1 MPKLMNCSKLLSTC
15 LIGLLTVLSFKHVSA
30 QEKVV
35 VAYSGVSGFQ
45 GPLWTF
51 NDLKLSTKYGLDPEI
66 VMIVGGQ
73 RSIQGLLSG
82 HIHFNLSSA
91 TAPMGARRQ
100 GADLV
105 IVAAGLNKFPFSFV
119 TQKEIRQPAQLAGKK
134 IGISNFGGS
143 NDFAVTMA
151 LKEWG
156 LSRQSVTL
164 LRTGDAANRFVALS
178 NKAIDATLLS
188 PPSTTDAKAMGFNIL
203 AHMGDMRTAFPQTVV
218 SVNRAFLQKRR
229 DLVKQ
234 FIKGYSE
241 AIYTLM
247 QSKDVGVRIYRKNLR
262 QQDVKILEDT
272 YDDIAGK
279 FSFPPRINR
288 EGIRSAWD
296 FVALEFPGTKSD
308 LNPEQL
314 IDESIIDELE
324 REGFFK
330 SLRSR

>member
-1 MPKLMNCSKLLSTC
+1 MAQPSGLMLL
-15 LIGLLTVLSFKHVSA
+15 IIILLTFVISNESSA
-30 QEKVV
+30 QEKIV

-51 NDLKLSTKYGLDPEI
+51 MDLKLSAKYGLDPET

-91 TAPMGARRQ
+91 TATMGARRQ
-100 GADLV
+100 GADVV

-119 TQKEIRQPAQLAGKK
+119 VQKEIRQPAQLAGKK

-143 NDFAVTMA
+143 NDLAVTMA

-164 LRTGDAANRFVALS
+164 LRTGDAASRFIALS

-203 AHMGDMRTAFPQTVV
+203 VHMGDMRAAFPQTVV
-218 SVNRAFLQKRR
+218 TVNRAFLQKRR

-234 FIKGYSE
+234 FLKGYSE
-241 AIYTLM
+241 AIYRLM
-247 QSKDVGVRIYRKNLR
+247 QSKEIGIKVYQKHLR
-262 QQDVKILEDT
+262 QQDPKILEDT

-279 FSFPPRINR
+279 FSFPPRVNR
-288 EGIRSAWD
+288 EGIRNAWD
-296 FVALEFPGTKSD
+296 FVSLEFPGSKADINTD
-308 LNPEQL
+308 QL
-314 IDESIIDELE
+314 IDESLIDELDK
-324 REGFFK
+324 EGFFK
-330 SLRSR
+330 SIRGK

>member
-1 MPKLMNCSKLLSTC
+1 MPDIMKRSNLLSIY
-15 LIGLLTVLSFKHVSA
+15 LVVLLTVVSFTGVMA
-30 QEKVV
+30 QEKLVI
-35 VAYSGVSGFQ
+35 AYSGVSGFQ

-51 NDLKLSTKYGLDPEI
+51 NDLKLSQKYGLDPET

-82 HIHFNLSSA
+82 HVHFNLSSA

-119 TQKEIRQPAQLAGKK
+119 TQKEIRQAAQLEGKK

-143 NDFAVTMA
+143 NDLAVTMA

-164 LRTGDAANRFVALS
+164 LRTGDAASRFVALS

-203 AHMGDMRTAFPQTVV
+203 AHMGDMRSAFPQTVV

-229 DLVKQ
+229 DVVKQ
-234 FIKGYSE
+234 FLKGYSE

-247 QSKDVGVRIYRKNLR
+247 QSKEIGIRVYKKNLR
-262 QQDVKILEDT
+262 QQDVKVLEDT

-279 FSFPPRINR
+279 FSFPPRVNR

-308 LNPEQL
+308 LNPEQM
-314 IDESIIDELE
+314 IDESVIDELE
-324 REGFFK
+324 KEGFFK
-330 SLRSR
+330 SLRNK

>member
-1 MPKLMNCSKLLSTC
+1 MSKGVKPSKLI
-15 LIGLLTVLSFKHVSA
+15 LILVFVLLSFGTFNNSLA

-51 NDLKLSTKYGLDPEI
+51 NDLKFALKYGLDPET

-91 TAPMGARRQ
+91 IPLIGARRH

-143 NDFAVTMA
+143 NDLAVSMA

-164 LRTGDAANRFVALS
+164 LRTGDAANRFLALS

-203 AHMGDMRTAFPQTVV
+203 AHMGDMRSAFPQTVV
-218 SVNRAFLQKRR
+218 SVNRAFLRKRR
-229 DLVKQ
+229 DVVKQ

-247 QSKDVGVRIYRKNLR
+247 QSKEVGIKVYRKHLR
-262 QQDVKILEDT
+262 QQDVKVLEDT

-279 FSFPPRINR
+279 FSFPPRVNR
-288 EGIRSAWD
+288 EGIRIAWD

-314 IDESIIDELE
+314 IDESVIDELE
-324 REGFFK
+324 KEGFFK
-330 SLRSR
+330 SLRSK

>member
-1 MPKLMNCSKLLSTC
+1 MSQCVKPSRFI
-15 LIGLLTVLSFKHVSA
+15 LIAVFVLSGFGFLNDSLA
-30 QEKVV
+30 QEKIV

-51 NDLKLSTKYGLDPEI
+51 NDLKLASKYGLDPQT

-91 TAPMGARRQ
+91 TPVMSARRQ

-105 IVAAGLNKFPFSFV
+105 IVATGLNKFPFSFV
-119 TQKEIRQPAQLAGKK
+119 TQKEIRQPAQLTGKK

-143 NDFAVTMA
+143 NDLAVNLA

-156 LSRQSVTL
+156 IPRQSITL
-164 LRTGDAANRFVALS
+164 LRTGDAANRLLALS
-178 NKAIDATLLS
+178 NKAIDAALLS
-188 PPSTTDAKAMGFNIL
+188 PPSTTGAKAMGFNIL
-203 AHMGDMRTAFPQTVV
+203 AHMGDMRSAFPQTVV
-218 SVNRAFLQKRR
+218 SVNRAFLRKRR

-234 FIKGYSE
+234 FVKGYSE

-247 QSKDVGVRIYRKNLR
+247 HSKEVGIKVYRKNLR
-262 QQDVKILEDT
+262 QQDVRVLEDT

-279 FSFPPRINR
+279 FSFPPRVNR
-288 EGIRSAWD
+288 EGIRTAWD
-296 FVALEFPGTKSD
+296 FVALEFSGTKSD

-314 IDESIIDELE
+314 IDESVIDELE

-330 SLRSR
+330 SLRSK

>member
-1 MPKLMNCSKLLSTC
+1 MSKGAKRSKLI
-15 LIGLLTVLSFKHVSA
+15 LILVFVLLSFGIFNKSLA

-51 NDLKLSTKYGLDPEI
+51 NDLKLALKYGLDPET

-91 TAPMGARRQ
+91 TPVMSARRQ

-105 IVAAGLNKFPFSFV
+105 IVATGLNKFPFSFV

-143 NDFAVTMA
+143 NDLAVSMA

-156 LSRQSVTL
+156 VSRQSVTV
-164 LRTGDAANRFVALS
+164 LRTGDAANRFLALS
-178 NKAIDATLLS
+178 NKAIDAALLS
-188 PPSTTDAKAMGFNIL
+188 PPSTTDAKAMGFHIL
-203 AHMGDMRTAFPQTVV
+203 AHMGDMRSAFPQTVV
-218 SVNRAFLQKRR
+218 SVNRAFLRKRR

-247 QSKDVGVRIYRKNLR
+247 QSKEVGIKVYRKNLR
-262 QQDVKILEDT
+262 QQDVRVLEDT

-288 EGIRSAWD
+288 EGLRSAWD
-296 FVALEFPGTKSD
+296 FVALEFPGARSD
-308 LNPEQL
+308 LTPEPL
-314 IDESIIDELE
+314 VDESVIDELE
-324 REGFFK
+324 KEGFFK
-330 SLRSR
+330 SLKSK

>member
-1 MPKLMNCSKLLSTC
+1 MPKRVKPFKLI
-15 LIGLLTVLSFKHVSA
+15 LILVIVFLSFAIVNNSRA
-30 QEKVV
+30 QEKIV

-51 NDLKLSTKYGLDPEI
+51 NDLKLANKYGLDPET

-91 TAPMGARRQ
+91 TAPMGARRH

-119 TQKEIRQPAQLAGKK
+119 TQTEIREPAQLAGKK

-143 NDFAVTMA
+143 NDLAVNMA

-164 LRTGDAANRFVALS
+164 LRTGDAASRFLALS

-188 PPSTTDAKAMGFNIL
+188 PPSTTDAKSMGFNIL
-203 AHMGDMRTAFPQTVV
+203 AHMGDMRSAFPQTVV

-229 DLVKQ
+229 DVVKQ
-234 FIKGYSE
+234 FLKGYSE

-247 QSKDVGVRIYRKNLR
+247 QSREIGIRVYKKNLR
-262 QQDVKILEDT
+262 QQDVKVLEDT

-279 FSFPPRINR
+279 FSFPPRVNR

-308 LNPEQL
+308 LNPEQM
-314 IDESIIDELE
+314 IDESVIDELE
-324 REGFFK
+324 KEGFFK
-330 SLRSR
+330 SLRNK

>member
-1 MPKLMNCSKLLSTC
+1 MRMPNLMKCSKLLSTC
-15 LIGLLTVLSFKHVSA
+15 LFGLLTVLSFKNVTA

-234 FIKGYSE
+234 FVKGYSE

-247 QSKDVGVRIYRKNLR
+247 QSKEVGIRIYRK
-262 QQDVKILEDT
+262 T
-272 YDDIAGK
+272 FA
-279 FSFPPRINR
+279 
-288 EGIRSAWD
+288 
-296 FVALEFPGTKSD
+296 
-308 LNPEQL
+308 
-314 IDESIIDELE
+314 
-324 REGFFK
+324 
-330 SLRSR
+330 SRM